1 MSYYRILGFE
11 KEPFSTSPDP
21 EFLYLSQGHQATM
34 TNVLIELRL
43 RRGLSVVLG
52 DIGTGKT
59 TLSRKLIQA
68 LRERGDFIVHYV
80 LDPCFDSEYE
90 FLYSLVRNFGISLDS
105 YSGAPG
111 TPGRASVLDLKEA
124 VEKFLYEKTVIG
136 NKTVV
141 LIVDEAQKLNETSM
155 EMLRVILNY
164 ETNDTKLLQLVL
176 FGQLEL
182 HSKITKIPNF
192 MDRISFKYTLNPLS
206 LSETREMIQFR
217 IKQAN
222 YCSNARLFQDDAIEM
237 IHKISQGYPRKITML
252 CHRALKQLV
261 MKRKWAV
268 DEEVVGEIVSEDMR
282 AGWLNQ
288 TTHH

>member
-21 EFLYLSQGHQATM
+21 EFLYLAQGHQATL

-59 TLSRKLIQA
+59 TLTRKLIQA

-80 LDPCFDSEYE
+80 LDPCFESEQE
-90 FLYSLVRNFGISLDS
+90 FLYSLVRNFSISLEPYTGYRQGDAS
-105 YSGAPG
+105 HV
-111 TPGRASVLDLKEA
+111 SVLDLKEA

-141 LIVDEAQKLNETSM
+141 LIIDEAQKLNEVSM

-164 ETNDTKLLQLVL
+164 ETNDTKLLQLAL

-182 HSKITKIPNF
+182 HSKIMKYPNF

-206 LSETREMIQFR
+206 LDEARQMIQFR
-217 IKQAN
+217 IKKAN
-222 YCSNARLFQDDAIEM
+222 YCSNSKLFQDDAIEM

-261 MKRKWAV
+261 MRQKWAV
-268 DEEVVGEIVSEDMR
+268 DEEIIGEIISEDMR
-282 AGWLNQ
+282 AGWLIQ
-288 TTHH
+288 TRH

>member
-1 MSYYRILGFE
+1 MSYYKILGFE

-21 EFLYLSQGHQATM
+21 EFLYLAQGHQATM

-80 LDPCFDSEYE
+80 LDPCFENEYE
-90 FLYSLVRNFGISLDS
+90 FLYSLVRNFAIHVES
-105 YSGAPG
+105 SGG
-111 TPGRASVLDLKEA
+111 TGQESGRASVLELKEA

-141 LIVDEAQKLNETSM
+141 LIIDESQKLNEISM

-182 HSKITKIPNF
+182 HSKIIEIPNF

-222 YCSNARLFQDDAIEM
+222 YCSHARLFQDDAIEM
-237 IHKISQGYPRKITML
+237 IHRISQGYPRKITML

>member
-68 LRERGDFIVHYV
+68 LSERGDFIVQYV

-90 FLYSLVRNFGISLDS
+90 FLYSLVRNMGINLDS
-105 YSGAPG
+105 VSGVPG
-111 TPGRASVLDLKEA
+111 VPGRASVLDLKEA

-136 NKTVV
+136 NKTVC
-141 LIVDEAQKLNETSM
+141 LSW
-155 EMLRVILNY
+155 
-164 ETNDTKLLQLVL
+164 TKRR
-176 FGQLEL
+176 
-182 HSKITKIPNF
+182 N
-192 MDRISFKYTLNPLS
+192 
-206 LSETREMIQFR
+206 
-217 IKQAN
+217 
-222 YCSNARLFQDDAIEM
+222 
-237 IHKISQGYPRKITML
+237 
-252 CHRALKQLV
+252 
-261 MKRKWAV
+261 
-268 DEEVVGEIVSEDMR
+268 
-282 AGWLNQ
+282 
-288 TTHH
+288 